1 MFNAGE
7 ADHSPTSFSGKR
19 KIFQAGK
26 FLIGHEGKCPRGWED
41 VGKMKLPSLS
51 YVLKLP
57 K

>member
-26 FLIGHEGKCPRGWED
+26 FLIGREGKCPRGWED